1 MAELRRKVHSGKSD
15 MRMIEMTSWLI
26 EKTHGTPM
34 PVGERPRNMEG
45 QQA

>member
-1 MAELRRKVHSGKSD
+1 

-26 EKTHGTPM
+26 EKMHGTRDTRM
-34 PVGERPRNMEG
+34 PVGARPRNMKG

>member
-1 MAELRRKVHSGKSD
+1 

-26 EKTHGTPM
+26 EKTQDSRSTLM
-34 PVGERPRNMEG
+34 PVGAQPRNMKG

>member
-1 MAELRRKVHSGKSD
+1 MHSRKSD

-26 EKTHGTPM
+26 EKAHGILV
-34 PVGERPRNMEG
+34 PVDTEPRNMKG

>member
-1 MAELRRKVHSGKSD
+1 

-26 EKTHGTPM
+26 EKTHGTLM
-34 PVGERPRNMEG
+34 PVGVQPRNVKG